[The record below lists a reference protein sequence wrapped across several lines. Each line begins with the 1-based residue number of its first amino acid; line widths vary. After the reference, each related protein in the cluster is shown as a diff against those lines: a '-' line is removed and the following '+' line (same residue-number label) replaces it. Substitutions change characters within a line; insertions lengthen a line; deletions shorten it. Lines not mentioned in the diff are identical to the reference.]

1 MAIFQDLQSQ
11 VTPMQPMSAPELGP
25 SYTSALN
32 SLSGLFLS
40 APKPT
45 GSMTEKDKY
54 AASIDEHR
62 QRIGNENWTPA
73 TSTFSE
79 LQGFG
84 VKYPEFSSIAIGDA
98 KTALN
103 PEVAAAETEYN
114 SQTDFLKSPQGVYAI
129 QLANQVAETNPA
141 KARSIVSNAQ
151 ADYLKNNAMAADLQ
165 QQASMT
171 GDKTT
176 LANKAWDVS
185 KSQAKT
191 EADVLGRAV
200 TELMYSFTTNP
211 TQSINIGEIAGGALI
226 GFLPN
231 LRGNEVINRE
241 NLPSMLSLARAS
253 LEDRF
258 TNLTSDISTLGKAD
272 LGTAPEDWSKEVFK
286 LFDTQAAWATK
297 NLDPTEMKKRL
308 ENNAMLGIEAAGV
321 PLSLM
326 TVVNAAAGND
336 PSASAAFMS
345 AFTGAKAQLVD
356 YLEAGEYA
364 KAKTLL
370 NESSNKDLTDAR
382 AAFIELALI
391 MGGKS
396 DVAVPYQEVIREQR
410 DIKLVDS
417 TAQAVLAH
425 KVLQE
430 RSGEPQ
436 AWSADQWRQSFEEVN
451 AQFNRGLQ
459 LNTAYRDDF
468 IKFFSSDVALTG
480 SAVRDSVAALNEQY
494 PNVGFTLTYN
504 KAGGVSIG
512 LAKSIKEAFPN
523 VREGDL
529 KVLEADINNSVQS
542 TNRKA
547 APKLEALNY
556 KLSVLN
562 GLGDVGSSAV
572 DIIGAEL
579 GLDLTGSAVPVP
591 TTLPLGTIV
600 PSEGAMIAGDT
611 RQALDATATQSQPV
625 RSAFDLV
632 RNLEGYRENSYY
644 DVNAY
649 RTGYG
654 SDTVTKEDGTVVK
667 VSKGTT
673 VTRAEAERDLA
684 RRLADFNAAA
694 ERKVS
699 TAIWSNLDEPTRAAL
714 TSIAYNYGSIPD
726 RLMEAIQST
735 DNELIAAAVETLAGD
750 NSGVNRDRRM
760 QEAEVIR
767 SGQVKAY
774 VE

>member
-1 MAIFQDLQSQ
+1 
-11 VTPMQPMSAPELGP
+11 
-25 SYTSALN
+25 
-32 SLSGLFLS
+32 
-40 APKPT
+40 
-45 GSMTEKDKY
+45 
-54 AASIDEHR
+54 
-62 QRIGNENWTPA
+62 
-73 TSTFSE
+73 
-79 LQGFG
+79 
-84 VKYPEFSSIAIGDA
+84 
-98 KTALN
+98 
-103 PEVAAAETEYN
+103 
-114 SQTDFLKSPQGVYAI
+114 
-129 QLANQVAETNPA
+129 
-141 KARSIVSNAQ
+141 
-151 ADYLKNNAMAADLQ
+151 
-165 QQASMT
+165 
-171 GDKTT
+171 
-176 LANKAWDVS
+176 
-185 KSQAKT
+185 
-191 EADVLGRAV
+191 
-200 TELMYSFTTNP
+200 MYSFTTNP

-529 KVLEADINNSVQS
+529 KVLEADISNSVQS

-699 TAIWSNLDEPTRAAL
+699 TPIWSSLDEPTRAAL

-774 VE
+774 EE